1 MTQHSRGPQ
10 FSESHSSES
19 QSLPDLVVLLSP
31 ALVILAA
38 TFSVSFFAG
47 TAEVFL
53 LVQSSGRILV
63 RFFAI
68 TAILLA
74 PMVILPSFIS
84 FLGMTLADE
93 FPFGSIVRGRARVQ
107 FSRYLLWGIR
117 PLQGIGMS
125 FMFVNQL
132 LNLFRTYP
140 ETSFVGAMVRPILFI
155 IISIPFSMLFSIIW
169 SLDDLGVKVYL
180 KNTDEVRLIG
190 GYVGT
195 ILPVLSGAFGIYSLF
210 QHGFSPTD
218 ALIMLALVALVLYP
232 PYVLFAVAHN
242 RFLGR
247 RMSTLIEKLRFAG
260 IQIQMDKDDSKVC
273 LIAGG

>member
-1 MTQHSRGPQ
+1 M
-10 FSESHSSES
+10 
-19 QSLPDLVVLLSP
+19 
-31 ALVILAA
+31 LA
-38 TFSVSFFAG
+38 SFFVG
-47 TAEVFL
+47 TAEIFL

-63 RFFAI
+63 RFFAV

-74 PMVILPSFIS
+74 PLLILPSFIS

-93 FPFGSIVRGRARVQ
+93 FPFGSIVRGEARAH
-107 FSRYLLWGIR
+107 FSRSLLWGIR

-140 ETSFVGAMVRPILFI
+140 ETSFVSAMVRPVLFI
-155 IISIPFSMLFSIIW
+155 IISIPFAMLFSTIW

-180 KNTDEVRLIG
+180 KNTGEVRLIG

-210 QHGFSPTD
+210 QHGFSPAD
-218 ALIMLALVALVLYP
+218 ALVMLTLVALVLYP
-232 PYVLFAVAHN
+232 PYLVFAVLHN
-242 RFLGR
+242 RFLGQR
-247 RMSTLIEKLRFAG
+247 KTKLVEGLQFGNIE
-260 IQIQMDKDDSKVC
+260 IQMTKRSTRGPK
-273 LIAGG
+273 

>member
-1 MTQHSRGPQ
+1 MTKRSKDPQ
-10 FSESHSSES
+10 LSETHGSER
-19 QSLPDLVVLLSP
+19 QSLPNLVALLSP
-31 ALVILAA
+31 AIAVIAA
-38 TFSVSFFAG
+38 TFLISFFAG

-63 RFFAI
+63 RFVSI

-74 PMVILPSFIS
+74 PMLIMPSFIS

-93 FPFGSIVRGRARVQ
+93 FPFGSIVRGKARVQ
-107 FSRYLLWGIR
+107 FSRSLLWGIR

-140 ETSFVGAMVRPILFI
+140 ETSFVSALVRPVLFI

-195 ILPVLSGAFGIYSLF
+195 ILPVISGAFGIYSLF
-210 QHGFSPTD
+210 QHGFSPMD
-218 ALIMLALVALVLYP
+218 ALIMLTLVALVLYP

-242 RFLGR
+242 RFLGQR
-247 RMSTLIEKLRFAG
+247 RTRLIEKLQFPSIEVHMNERSPQKYA
-260 IQIQMDKDDSKVC
+260 
-273 LIAGG
+273 